1 MRTSTIYHIT
11 ILERPKLLES
21 GERKSPL
28 KDMYVQYVLL
38 EQSIR
43 EILVSTKSSRMGCSY
58 EKSVHVFALIVFYLF
73 LFVSLAL
80 PKSLDI
86 VISEIQE
93 QFSILFI
100 L

>member
-1 MRTSTIYHIT
+1 
-11 ILERPKLLES
+11 
-21 GERKSPL
+21 
-28 KDMYVQYVLL
+28 
-38 EQSIR
+38 
-43 EILVSTKSSRMGCSY
+43 MGCSY